1 MPEFLKGYG
10 DIQTLHSLNWR
21 RQGSSISIT
30 YMFLLDFLGNDFCRP
45 YDSPYFI
52 YHVQL
57 STIASLSEL
66 TVPVP
71 GIAQPY
77 HLLDTEAGNSHW

>member
-1 MPEFLKGYG
+1 MLLDYKILKLMR
-10 DIQTLHSLNWR
+10 IIKLAE

-57 STIASLSEL
+57 STIASLFEL